1 MLKIPNYVSVVIDR
15 LEANGEEAYIVG
27 GSLRDALLGLTP
39 HDYDVAT
46 SALPEKTAALFPDMH
61 VIETGL
67 KHGTLTIV
75 SDSNPIEVT
84 TFRIDGSY
92 TDSRHPESVFF
103 TDKIS
108 EDLSRRDFTVNAM
121 AYSQSRGLVD
131 VFGGRADLD
140 ARMIRAVRDPH
151 ERFTEDALRI
161 LRAFRFSSQ
170 LGFEIESET
179 LAACGNC
186 KSGIAFLS
194 AERVCSELVRLVSS
208 DSPSKPLRQ
217 MKELGILPYIFGDY
231 TPSDKLIDL
240 LPQMQKE
247 GAARLGFLLSEAEES
262 VAKEILDRLKCSN
275 KQKTAA
281 LATRRGSS
289 FAVTTP
295 KDAGRLAALSGI
307 YSPFA
312 LRASVLLGLSDAEAE
327 IWLSESKAPT
337 AISDL
342 AVSGR
347 DMMALGAR
355 GAEIGKTLSALL
367 EAAIDSPELNER
379 EALLSLA
386 EKIISEAHKTQNQT

>member
-1 MLKIPNYVSVVIDR
+1 MLKIPDYVSVIIDR

-46 SALPEKTAALFPDMH
+46 SALPEKTAALFSDMH

-92 TDSRHPESVFF
+92 TDSRHPESVSF

-161 LRAFRFSSQ
+161 LRAFRFSAQ
-170 LGFEIESET
+170 LGFEIESKT
-179 LAACGNC
+179 LAACGDC
-186 KSGIAFLS
+186 KGGIAFLS
-194 AERVCSELVRLVSS
+194 AERVCSELVRLISS

-240 LPQMQKE
+240 LPQMQKD
-247 GAARLGFLLSEAEES
+247 GAARLGFLFSEAEES

-295 KDAGRLAALSGI
+295 KDAGRLAALSGV

-386 EKIISEAHKTQNQT
+386 EKMISEAHKTKNQT

>member
-1 MLKIPNYVSVVIDR
+1 
-15 LEANGEEAYIVG
+15 
-27 GSLRDALLGLTP
+27 
-39 HDYDVAT
+39 
-46 SALPEKTAALFPDMH
+46 
-61 VIETGL
+61 
-67 KHGTLTIV
+67 
-75 SDSNPIEVT
+75 
-84 TFRIDGSY
+84 
-92 TDSRHPESVFF
+92 
-103 TDKIS
+103 
-108 EDLSRRDFTVNAM
+108 
-121 AYSQSRGLVD
+121 
-131 VFGGRADLD
+131 
-140 ARMIRAVRDPH
+140 
-151 ERFTEDALRI
+151 
-161 LRAFRFSSQ
+161 
-170 LGFEIESET
+170 
-179 LAACGNC
+179 
-186 KSGIAFLS
+186 
-194 AERVCSELVRLVSS
+194 
-208 DSPSKPLRQ
+208 
-217 MKELGILPYIFGDY
+217 
-231 TPSDKLIDL
+231 
-240 LPQMQKE
+240 MQKE

-275 KQKTAA
+275 KQKIAA

-295 KDAGRLAALSGI
+295 QDAGRLAALSGI

-327 IWLSESKAPT
+327 IWLGESKAPT